1 MATRALIGMQVKNGI
16 KSMYCHWDGYPTGAG
31 RTLLDHY
38 PNLAKV
44 AALIKLGHVS
54 RLGSNPVLAEKSED
68 GEACTSAHTELTWTL
83 HAGAGLADMW
93 DEADQE
99 YEYLYTRQCVWLV
112 RISDGGRSASE
123 WRVLLPGS
131 TQEGCFGSAAMD
143 DKTLSC
149 NPHKKPTCDPD
160 SFMGLF
166 ARFGDLPASKRD
178 KVLPA
183 LKALLEMV
191 EG

>member
-1 MATRALIGMQVKNGI
+1 MATRALIGMQVENGI
-16 KSMYCHWDGYPTGAG
+16 KSMYCHYDGYPTGAG
-31 RTLLDHY
+31 KTLLYHY
-38 PNLAKV
+38 QDPAKV
-44 AALIKLGHVS
+44 EKLIDLGHVS
-54 RLGSNPVLAEKSED
+54 SLGNNPVLVEKPED
-68 GEACTSAHTELTWTL
+68 DACTSAHTELTWTL
-83 HAGAGLADMW
+83 HAGAGLVDMW

-112 RISDGGRSASE
+112 RRSNGGRSASE

-183 LKALLEMV
+183 LKALLEMA